1 MEPVIGHNY
10 GGVIIQNNEPKD
22 DLGVIAYFFLSK
34 TMHALD
40 QSGFGHVRSASV

>member
-1 MEPVIGHNY
+1 MEPVIGRNY

-22 DLGVIAYFFLSK
+22 DLGVIAYCFLLK
-34 TMHALD
+34 THALV